1 VLEGMIDLNQFST
14 AVEGLSQYVSLR
26 GDESSDKITF
36 HAPERAYG
44 VVAEPKPA
52 NECYPDW
59 FKALSRNGLADNAE
73 TGLDKT
79 AAACQPLSDA
89 LSTGWVLPC
98 PVDIKI
104 EYNADANELDFYVY
118 SDIRDNED
126 LVSVESNSVLQLGD
140 KFPESLDGKVL
151 IQINTPWVAETR
163 DGFSTLI
170 TPAINRPDS
179 RFTPFSGMIDTDN
192 YPRMLNVVTL
202 VDVPDGKTVIEKG
215 TPFAS
220 IVPMRRA
227 DMGGVAKIES
237 NSQREMDRLQT
248 PHDSSNTYEERGY
261 QKSGWVPKNT
271 PSNEYE
277 GFKYGYDE

>member
-1 VLEGMIDLNQFST
+1 MIDLTQFSS
-14 AVEGLSQYVSLR
+14 AVEGLSEYVSF
-26 GDESSDKITF
+26 GGEESGHKITF

-59 FKALSRNGLADNAE
+59 FKALSRNGLADNPD
-73 TGLDKT
+73 TSLNKT

-98 PVDIKI
+98 PADIKI
-104 EYNADANELDFYVY
+104 EYKSDANELDFYVY
-118 SDIRDNED
+118 CEVED
-126 LVSVESNSVLQLGD
+126 YENLVSIESNSVLQLGD
-140 KFPESLDGKVL
+140 KFPASLDGKVL

-163 DGFSTLI
+163 DGFSTLL
-170 TPAINRPDS
+170 TPGINRPDS

-220 IVPMRRA
+220 VLPMRRS

-237 NSQREMDRLQT
+237 NSEREMNRLQT
-248 PHDSSNTYEERGY
+248 PHKRSDTYEKRGY

-277 GFKYGYDE
+277 GFRHGYDG